1 MPARRLIS
9 ADSHV
14 NEPPEMFGE
23 RLPAALRGRAPRVEE
38 IDGIPS
44 LLVEGMRPRKLP
56 KGRDVLTGEALE
68 RAQAGGWDPALRM
81 RDQDRDGVSA
91 EVVFPTLALQAC
103 FASPDPALQM
113 AMARAYN
120 DWVAEVFGP
129 HPERFA
135 AAAVIPMADVPAA
148 IEEAGRTARLGLR
161 SLFLPIQMPARPY
174 NDPAYDPFWAV
185 AEEIGL
191 PLTFH
196 SGTGHEPRIERGP
209 GGAVINYILGS
220 QADGAHLICYL
231 TMSGVLERYP
241 KLHVVTVETGS
252 AWLAWVVTSMD
263 EIHEKHQ
270 MWARPKL
277 VLKPS
282 EYVKRQAHVT
292 FQNDPV
298 GVENR
303 RFTGVESLLWGSDYP
318 HPEGTWPNS
327 RASLEE
333 QLAGVPD
340 DERALMTGGTA
351 ARLFGFAA

>member
-1 MPARRLIS
+1 
-9 ADSHV
+9 
-14 NEPPEMFGE
+14 
-23 RLPAALRGRAPRVEE
+23 
-38 IDGIPS
+38 
-44 LLVEGMRPRKLP
+44 
-56 KGRDVLTGEALE
+56 
-68 RAQAGGWDPALRM
+68 
-81 RDQDRDGVSA
+81 
-91 EVVFPTLALQAC
+91 
-103 FASPDPALQM
+103 
-113 AMARAYN
+113 
-120 DWVAEVFGP
+120 
-129 HPERFA
+129 
-135 AAAVIPMADVPAA
+135 
-148 IEEAGRTARLGLR
+148 
-161 SLFLPIQMPARPY
+161 
-174 NDPAYDPFWAV
+174 
-185 AEEIGL
+185 
-191 PLTFH
+191 
-196 SGTGHEPRIERGP
+196 
-209 GGAVINYILGS
+209 VINYILGS

-263 EIHEKHQ
+263 EIHEKHH

-277 VLKPS
+277 ERKPS

-303 RFTGVESLLWGSDYP
+303 RFTGVESLIWGSDYP

-340 DERALMTGGTA
+340 DERAQMTGGTA